1 MIIKIDKP
9 RETAMSVFSASDFD
23 HHEKVTFFYD
33 KETGLKAIIAI
44 HNTIRGPALGG
55 CRMWPYVD
63 DQHAITDVLRLSRAM
78 TYKAAMANLPFGGG
92 KAVIIGDSHKD
103 KTRELFR
110 AFGKFVEQL
119 NGRYITA
126 EDVGTSV
133 QDMVFINE
141 TTPYVVGLPGGSGDP
156 SPFTALGVFESIKA
170 AVYYRLK
177 KDSLNGIRVAVQG
190 LGHVGYDLCKLLA
203 DAGVEL
209 TVTDIDLELMDHAA
223 KELGAKTVA
232 PEDIYRA
239 NVDVFAPCALGS
251 VINDLTIPQFKC
263 KIIAGSAN
271 NQLES
276 SAHGEILA
284 KMKILYAPDYVV
296 NAGGLIDVSYEGPS
310 YNAQKVIAHEEKIK
324 DTLLEVFHMA
334 EKRHMSTS
342 DAADLIA
349 EERLRSAE
357 KQII

>member
-1 MIIKIDKP
+1 
-9 RETAMSVFSASDFD
+9 MSVFSATDFKN
-23 HHEKVTFFYD
+23 HEKVTFFFD

-44 HNTIRGPALGG
+44 HNTTRGPALGG

-63 DQHAITDVLRLSRAM
+63 EQHAITDVLRLSRAM

-92 KAVIIGDSHKD
+92 KAVIIGDPRKD
-103 KTRELFR
+103 KSRELFR

-133 QDMVFINE
+133 EDMVYIHE

-170 AVYYRLK
+170 AVLHRLK
-177 KDSLNGIRVAVQG
+177 KDSIQGLRVAVQG

-203 DAGVEL
+203 EAGVEL
-209 TVTDIDLELMDHAA
+209 TVTDIDPERIALAV
-223 KELGAKTVA
+223 KKLGAHAVA
-232 PEDIYRA
+232 PEDIYSA
-239 NVDVFAPCALGS
+239 DVDVFAPCALGA

-263 KIIAGSAN
+263 RVIAGSAN
-271 NQLES
+271 NQLENP
-276 SAHGEILA
+276 AHGEILA

-310 YNAQKVIAHEEKIK
+310 YNEEVVIAHEHKIK
-324 DTLLEVFHMA
+324 DTLLEVFKVA
-334 EKRHMSTS
+334 EKQHISTS

-349 EERLRSAE
+349 ESRLKASEHAN
-357 KQII
+357 